1 MKTTRRFT
9 IDKKGKKAYIGSRV
23 LFRNRMWLIEDIDY
37 LSWNT
42 NQYLTLIDPSNKTS
56 KIKFISPKDVSII

>member
-9 IDKKGKKAYIGSRV
+9 IDKRGRKAYVGSRV
-23 LFRNRMWLIEDIDY
+23 LFRNRTWLIEDIDY

-42 NQYLTLIDPSNKTS
+42 NQYLTLTDPRNKTS
-56 KIKFISPKDVSII
+56 KLQFISPKEVSTI